1 MKNELSFND
10 LPQAVLE
17 LKEDNARLE
26 QKLDLALELL
36 GKVLN
41 PDHHQPM
48 TVEQVA
54 EYLHIPVK
62 TVYAKLNKKELPGSK
77 PCKHWVCYRDE
88 IDKWVEASRCG
99 DTPMTAAEENEAMR
113 LSFRNGARQKDWMKE
128 AETAISSDNKQ
139 KTTRVS
145 RKVKKE
151 IEATEPDRQE
161 KVVSEDEVAAVAS
174 EGSPDNDCASLQND
188 LAEPTDITVASLP
201 SPIIE
206 EQTAIQTVPVSF
218 DGTAVPPTRETV
230 LVYIEQNHLPP
241 QVSNFYDY
249 YEKRGWTASGTKIQN
264 WISMLNRWASKYQ
277 QP

>member
-1 MKNELSFND
+1 MKPEISFND

-17 LKEDNARLE
+17 LKEDNVRLE

-54 EYLHIPVK
+54 EYLHIPEK
-62 TVYAKLNKKELPGSK
+62 TVYAKLKKKELPGSK

-128 AETAISSDNKQ
+128 AETAISSDKKQ

-151 IEATEPDRQE
+151 IEAPESDRHE
-161 KVVSEDEVAAVAS
+161 EVVSVDEAATVAL
-174 EGSPDNDCASLQND
+174 EGSSDNGVTMSQDDVIEPAEAS
-188 LAEPTDITVASLP
+188 S

-206 EQTAIQTVPVSF
+206 EQPTMQTTPVAF

-230 LVYIEQNHLPP
+230 LDYIEQNHLPP

>member
-1 MKNELSFND
+1 MKKELSFND

-54 EYLHIPVK
+54 EYLHIPEK
-62 TVYAKLNKKELPGSK
+62 TVYAKLKKKELPGSK

-99 DTPMTAAEENEAMR
+99 DTPMSAAEENEAMR
-113 LSFRNGARQKDWMKE
+113 LSFRNSAKQKDWMKE
-128 AETAISSDNKQ
+128 AETSISSDQ
-139 KTTRVS
+139 RHKTTRVS

-151 IEATEPDRQE
+151 IEAQVSDRHE
-161 KVVSEDEVAAVAS
+161 EVVSEEEAAAVAS
-174 EGSPDNDCASLQND
+174 DGSSDNDGTLSQDDVIEPAEAS
-188 LAEPTDITVASLP
+188 SF
-201 SPIIE
+201 PIIE
-206 EQTAIQTVPVSF
+206 EQTAMQTVPVPF

-230 LVYIEQNHLPP
+230 LDYIEQNHLPP

-249 YEKRGWTASGTKIQN
+249 YEKRGWTASGSKIQN
-264 WISMLNRWASKYQ
+264 WISILNRWASKYQ